1 MELTKPSGLVSQSV
15 RPYVRPPWCRHLP
28 LSGVDTYH
36 SGVDTGVDT
45 HTGCRH
51 HHSVGVDTSVNTN
64 ISVAFQCCQLT
75 ATTHSSPPP
84 FILKFF
90 QTF

>member
-1 MELTKPSGLVSQSV
+1 MELLKPSGLVSQSV
-15 RPYVRPPWCRHLP
+15 RPSVRMSVPP
-28 LSGVDTYH
+28 GVDTYH

-64 ISVAFQCCQLT
+64 NSLSEIGVNTSDNGEIT
-75 ATTHSSPPP
+75 
-84 FILKFF
+84 
-90 QTF
+90 

>member
-15 RPYVRPPWCRHLP
+15 RPSPP
-28 LSGVDTYH
+28 GVDTYH

>member
-15 RPYVRPPWCRHLP
+15 RPSVRPSPP
-28 LSGVDTYH
+28 GVDTYH

-64 ISVAFQCCQLT
+64 NSVGVNTSVNTSVKTNNSLSEIGVDT
-75 ATTHSSPPP
+75 N
-84 FILKFF
+84 LR
-90 QTF
+90 